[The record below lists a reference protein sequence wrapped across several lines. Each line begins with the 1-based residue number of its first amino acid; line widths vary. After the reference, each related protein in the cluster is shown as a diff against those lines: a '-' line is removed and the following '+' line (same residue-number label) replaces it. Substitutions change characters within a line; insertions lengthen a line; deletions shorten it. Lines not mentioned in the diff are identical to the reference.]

1 MHTYSSF
8 TDALI
13 HTMAKQQLAAAQ
25 WPDGLELH
33 YSLNACQGDGVSFTG
48 TLSTADLLRLIP
60 VLQARGL
67 LSDDEAS
74 TLQLFI
80 PLHHARVQ
88 LICRSHRY
96 SHSGTVELVA
106 HDIPEDLAAA
116 ETRLLSALDLEFEAI
131 CARTEIRGYRIIAAT
146 HPEERGETLLVRRTA
161 NIELRALVAEPCAL
175 GYCDDDEE
183 TLQEYLALI
192 EDGARVPGIELQVWC
207 NGQRMAQSWIE
218 HAVIRPGAPARAWL
232 PREEIAYLAGEAR
245 AMITEQAEAFRS
257 FLRRAA

>member
-1 MHTYSSF
+1 MHTYYPF
-8 TDALI
+8 TEALI
-13 HTMAKQQLAAAQ
+13 RTMAKQQLAAAQ
-25 WPDGLELH
+25 WPDDLALR

-60 VLQARGL
+60 VLQSRGL
-67 LSDDEAS
+67 LSDDVTS

-80 PLHHARVQ
+80 PLHHATVQ
-88 LICRSHRY
+88 LVCRSHRY

-106 HDIPEDLAAA
+106 RDIPEGLEMA
-116 ETRLLSALDLEFEAI
+116 ETMLLEALNREYEAI
-131 CARTEIRGYRIIAAT
+131 CARTEVRGYRIIAAT

-161 NIELRALVAEPCAL
+161 NIELRAVVAEPCAL
-175 GYCDDDEE
+175 GYCDDDED
-183 TLQEYLALI
+183 TLLEYLALI

-218 HAVIRPGAPARAWL
+218 HVAIRPGVPARAWL
-232 PREEIAYLAGEAR
+232 PREEIAYIAGEAR
-245 AMITEQAEAFRS
+245 AMITGQAEAFRS

>member
-1 MHTYSSF
+1 MHTYYPF
-8 TDALI
+8 TEALI
-13 HTMAKQQLAAAQ
+13 RTMAKQQLAAAQ
-25 WPDGLELH
+25 WPDDLALR

-48 TLSTADLLRLIP
+48 TLSTADLLRLLP

-67 LSDDEAS
+67 LSDDVTS

-80 PLHHARVQ
+80 PLHHATVQ
-88 LICRSHRY
+88 LVCRSHRY

-106 HDIPEDLAAA
+106 RDIPEGLEMA
-116 ETRLLSALDLEFEAI
+116 ETMLLEALNREYEAI
-131 CARTEIRGYRIIAAT
+131 CARTEVRGYRIIAAT

-183 TLQEYLALI
+183 SLQEYLALI

-207 NGQRMAQSWIE
+207 NGQRIAQSWIE
-218 HAVIRPGAPARAWL
+218 HVVIRPGVPVRAWL
-232 PREEIAYLAGEAR
+232 PREEIAYIAGEAR
-245 AMITEQAEAFRS
+245 AMITGQAEAFRS

>member
-1 MHTYSSF
+1 
-8 TDALI
+8 
-13 HTMAKQQLAAAQ
+13 MAKQQLAAAQ
-25 WPDGLELH
+25 WPDDLALR

-48 TLSTADLLRLIP
+48 TLSTADLLRLLP

-67 LSDDEAS
+67 LSDDVTL

-80 PLHHARVQ
+80 PLHHATVQ
-88 LICRSHRY
+88 LVCRSHRY

-106 HDIPEDLAAA
+106 RDIPEGLEMA
-116 ETRLLSALDLEFEAI
+116 ETMLLEALNREYEAI
-131 CARTEIRGYRIIAAT
+131 CARTEVRGYRIIAAT

-161 NIELRALVAEPCAL
+161 NIELRAVVAEPCAL
-175 GYCDDDEE
+175 GYCDDEE
-183 TLQEYLALI
+183 DTLLEYLALI

-218 HAVIRPGAPARAWL
+218 HVVIRPGVPVRGWL
-232 PREEIAYLAGEAR
+232 PREEIAYIAGEAR
-245 AMITEQAEAFRS
+245 AMITGQAEAFRS

>member
-1 MHTYSSF
+1 MHTYYPF
-8 TDALI
+8 TEALI
-13 HTMAKQQLAAAQ
+13 RTMAKQQLAAAQ
-25 WPDGLELH
+25 WPDDLALR

-67 LSDDEAS
+67 LSDDVTS

-80 PLHHARVQ
+80 PLHHATVQ
-88 LICRSHRY
+88 LVCRSHRY
-96 SHSGTVELVA
+96 RHSGTVELVA
-106 HDIPEDLAAA
+106 RDIPEGLEMA
-116 ETRLLSALDLEFEAI
+116 ETMLLEALNREYEAI
-131 CARTEIRGYRIIAAT
+131 CARTEARGYRIIAAT

-161 NIELRALVAEPCAL
+161 NIELRAVVAEPCAL
-175 GYCDDDEE
+175 GYCDDEE
-183 TLQEYLALI
+183 DTLLEYLALI

-218 HAVIRPGAPARAWL
+218 HVVIRPGVPARAWL
-232 PREEIAYLAGEAR
+232 PREEIAYIAGEAR
-245 AMITEQAEAFRS
+245 AMITGQAEAFRS

>member
-1 MHTYSSF
+1 MHTYYPF
-8 TDALI
+8 TEALI
-13 HTMAKQQLAAAQ
+13 RTMAKQQLAAAQ
-25 WPDGLELH
+25 WPDDLALR

-67 LSDDEAS
+67 LSDDVTS

-80 PLHHARVQ
+80 PLHHATVQ
-88 LICRSHRY
+88 LVCRRHNY

-106 HDIPEDLAAA
+106 HDIPEGLEAA
-116 ETRLLSALDLEFEAI
+116 ESMLLEALNREFEEI
-131 CARTEIRGYRIIAAT
+131 CARTEVRGYRIIAAT
-146 HPEERGETLLVRRTA
+146 HPEERGEMLLVRRTA
-161 NIELRALVAEPCAL
+161 NIELRAVVAEPCAL

-183 TLQEYLALI
+183 TLREYLALI
-192 EDGARVPGIELQVWC
+192 EDGARVPGIEMQVWC

-218 HAVIRPGAPARAWL
+218 HVVIHPGAPARAWL
-232 PREEIAYLAGEAR
+232 HREEIAYIAGEAR
-245 AMITEQAEAFRS
+245 EMIREQAEAFRS

>member
-1 MHTYSSF
+1 MHTYYPF
-8 TDALI
+8 TEALI
-13 HTMAKQQLAAAQ
+13 RTMAKQQLAAAQ
-25 WPDGLELH
+25 WPDDLELH

-80 PLHHARVQ
+80 PLHHALVQ
-88 LICRSHRY
+88 LICHSHRY
-96 SHSGTVELVA
+96 CHSGTVELVA

-146 HPEERGETLLVRRTA
+146 YPEERGETLLVRWTS
-161 NIELRALVAEPCAL
+161 NIDLRAVVAELCAL

-183 TLQEYLALI
+183 SLQEYLARI
-192 EDGARVPGIELQVWC
+192 GGGARVP
-207 NGQRMAQSWIE
+207 
-218 HAVIRPGAPARAWL
+218 
-232 PREEIAYLAGEAR
+232 
-245 AMITEQAEAFRS
+245 
-257 FLRRAA
+257 RR